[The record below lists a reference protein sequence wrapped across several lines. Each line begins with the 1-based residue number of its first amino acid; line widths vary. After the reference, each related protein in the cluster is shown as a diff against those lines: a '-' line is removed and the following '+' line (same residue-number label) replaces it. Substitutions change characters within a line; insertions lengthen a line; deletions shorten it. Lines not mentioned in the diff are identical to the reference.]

1 MLFNSYVFLFL
12 FLPIFFVI
20 FFFVEKKIIN
30 RFLIL
35 IANLV
40 FYSWLN
46 VKFVFIISFSV
57 IVNFFFS
64 KYLFNKNKKLILFFA
79 ITFNVGILVIF
90 KYLDFL
96 IINLNYILGTS
107 IEKFNLPFPLALSF
121 FTLQQITFLVNCY
134 DKQILKVKFLDY
146 FNYVSFFPQLIAGPI
161 ILFKDINYKL
171 NVRKKKINY
180 SNIYKGIFFIIIGL
194 FKKTILSD
202 KLFNISNYGFTNF
215 ENISFVDSWVSTIAF
230 SFQFYFDFSGYV
242 DMAIGSALLFNI
254 KLPINFNSPF
264 KSISIIDFWRRW
276 HITLSNFITNYMYFP
291 LVRYF
296 ENKFL
301 FNIFSIILVMTV
313 AGIWH
318 GPRWTYAIFGLMH
331 GLALAFNNLFRFKI
345 NNFLSIFLTFTF
357 VNFSFVFFNSKTV
370 NQSFS
375 MFSKLFNPYKLE
387 TNYNFSDFILLLSS
401 AIIIFFFKNSNY
413 LFKIKPSYKNTFL
426 IIILFIICIFNLDE
440 KKFIYFDF

>member
-12 FLPIFFVI
+12 FLPIFFLI
-20 FFFVEKKIIN
+20 FFFVEIKIIN

-35 IANLV
+35 VANLV

-46 VKFVFIISFSV
+46 IKFVFIISFF
-57 IVNFFFS
+57 IIINYFFS
-64 KYLFNKNKKLILFFA
+64 KYLINKNKKLILFFA
-79 ITFNVGILVIF
+79 IAFNVGILVVF

-96 IINLNYILGTS
+96 VMNLNYILGTS
-107 IEKFNLPFPLALSF
+107 IDQFNLPFPLALSF

-161 ILFKDINYKL
+161 ILFKDINYNL
-171 NVRKKKINY
+171 NVRKKEINY
-180 SNIYKGIFFIIIGL
+180 SNIYRGVFFIIIGL

-202 KLFNISNYGFTNF
+202 KLFNISNYGFTNV
-215 ENISFVDSWVSTIAF
+215 ENISFVDSWISTIAF

-264 KSISIIDFWRRW
+264 KSVSIIDFWKRW

-291 LVRYF
+291 LVKNFGNKYF
-296 ENKFL
+296 
-301 FNIFSIILVMTV
+301 FNIFSIIIVMTI

-318 GPRWTYAIFGLMH
+318 GPRWTYLIFGLMH

-345 NNFLSIFLTFTF
+345 NNVLSIFLTFIF

-370 NQSFS
+370 SQSFS
-375 MFSKLFNPYKLE
+375 MFSKLFNPNNLG
-387 TNYNFSDFILLLSS
+387 TNYNFNDFVLLLFSG
-401 AIIIFFFKNSNY
+401 IIIFFFKNSNN

-426 IIILFIICIFNLDE
+426 IIILFILCIFNLDE

>member
-1 MLFNSYVFLFL
+1 MLFNSYVYLFL

-35 IANLV
+35 VANLV

-46 VKFVFIISFSV
+46 IKFLFIISLSV
-57 IVNFFFS
+57 IINYFFS
-64 KYLFNKNKKLILFFA
+64 KYLINKNKKLILFFA
-79 ITFNVGILVIF
+79 ITFNVGILIIF

-96 IINLNYILGTS
+96 VLNLNYILGTS
-107 IEKFNLPFPLALSF
+107 IDQFNLPFPLALSF

-146 FNYVSFFPQLIAGPI
+146 FNFVSFFPQLIAGPI

-171 NVRKKKINY
+171 NVRKKEINY
-180 SNIYKGIFFIIIGL
+180 SNIYKGVFFIIIGL

-202 KLFNISNYGFTNF
+202 KLFNISNYGFTNV
-215 ENISFVDSWVSTIAF
+215 ENISFVDSWISTVAF

-264 KSISIIDFWRRW
+264 KSASIIDFWKRW

-291 LVRYF
+291 LVKNFGNKYF
-296 ENKFL
+296 
-301 FNIFSIILVMTV
+301 FNIFSIIIVMTI

-318 GPRWTYAIFGLMH
+318 GPRWTYLIFGLMH

-345 NNFLSIFLTFTF
+345 NNILSIFLTFIF

-375 MFSKLFNPYKLE
+375 MFSKLFNPNKLG
-387 TNYNFSDFILLLSS
+387 TNYNVNDFLLLLFSVV
-401 AIIIFFFKNSNY
+401 IIFFFKNSNY
-413 LFKIKPSYKNTFL
+413 LFKIKPSFKNTFL
-426 IIILFIICIFNLDE
+426 IIILFVLCIFNLDE